1 MKRDE
6 RKMNVNIFQLF
17 KAGIMEPKKQAAVRI
32 LPIGKI
38 MRYVFL
44 FILLLTVAGFIE
56 FIDGLGNVS
65 GDLDGLLLYIEEIE
79 WLLYPLAFIMLFVST
94 TLYHFIKI
102 SLFAWVGIFILKAT
116 KRRGEYRQMWRTS
129 ALAVTVPTILSFAAG
144 YITDS
149 QWIPLII
156 SLATIIYL
164 YLAAKY
170 YPKLPPPRA

>member
-1 MKRDE
+1 
-6 RKMNVNIFQLF
+6 MNVNLFQLL
-17 KAGIMEPKKQAAVRI
+17 KASIMEPKKQAAVRI

-38 MRYVFL
+38 MRFVFL
-44 FILLLTVAGFIE
+44 FILVLTVAAFVE
-56 FIDGLGNVS
+56 FLNGLNSVS

-102 SLFAWVGIFILKAT
+102 SLFAWAGILILKGM

-144 YITDS
+144 FITEI
-149 QWIPLII
+149 QWLPLLIA
-156 SLATIIYL
+156 LLTIVYL
-164 YLAAKY
+164 YLAIKY
-170 YPKLPPPRA
+170 YPKMPPVRN